1 MAVDPLTL
9 CFTATQIDVATH
21 KGPRMA
27 DRKVFAIAV
36 VGIGLAI
43 GSAHPA
49 AADDSVTGPLNGVFT
64 QYRDSAKRSTW
75 VVVSTCDPAGNCS
88 GHATS
93 SRGWTA
99 PVNRVAGGPWLIE
112 RDSPDDGWVCPDGS
126 HTAAHLSYSLDPVT
140 LAGTV
145 ESTKQPGTCGS
156 PATATDSGPIN
167 LVPVEA

>member
-1 MAVDPLTL
+1 
-9 CFTATQIDVATH
+9 
-21 KGPRMA
+21 MA

-36 VGIGLAI
+36 VGIGLAV
-43 GSAHPA
+43 GTAHPA
-49 AADDSVTGPLNGVFT
+49 VADDPVAGPLNGVFT

-99 PVNRVAGGPWLIE
+99 MVNRVAGGPWLIE

-126 HTAAHLSYSLDPVT
+126 HTGAHLSYSLDPVT

-156 PATATDSGPIN
+156 PVTATDSDPIN
-167 LVPVEA
+167 LVPVGA

>member
-1 MAVDPLTL
+1 MPLAAL
-9 CFTATQIDVATH
+9 ALSFTAAQIFVAHTQGA
-21 KGPRMA
+21 RMA
-27 DRKVFAIAV
+27 GRKVFAIAV
-36 VGIGLAI
+36 VGIGLAV

-49 AADDSVTGPLNGVFT
+49 AADDPAAGALNGVFT
-64 QYRDSAKRSTW
+64 QYRDGAKRSTW
-75 VVVSTCDPAGNCS
+75 VVVSTCDPVGNCS

-99 PVNRVAGGPWLIE
+99 LVSRNAGGPWLIE

-140 LAGTV
+140 LDGTI

-156 PATATDSGPIN
+156 PATATDSDPIN
-167 LVPVEA
+167 LIPVGA

>member
-1 MAVDPLTL
+1 MVDL
-9 CFTATQIDVATH
+9 
-21 KGPRMA
+21 
-27 DRKVFAIAV
+27 KVFAIAV
-36 VGIGLAI
+36 VGIGMAV

-49 AADDSVTGPLNGVFT
+49 AADDATAGALNGVFT
-64 QYRDSAKRSTW
+64 QYRDDTKRSTW

-88 GHATS
+88 GNATS

-99 PVNRVAGGPWLIE
+99 VVNRVAGGPWLIE

-140 LAGTV
+140 LVGTA

-156 PATATDSGPIN
+156 PATATDSHSMH
-167 LVPVEA
+167 LVQVGA